1 MTLLFDANLSPVLVV
16 LLREEYPGSAHV
28 RDVGLRSGTD
38 AEIWDHAKANGFA
51 IVSKD
56 TDFRERSFV
65 EGFPPKVLWLDV
77 ANAGTGPIA
86 ELFKAERARV
96 ERFGTSSDNSL
107 LILSLGASAV

>member
-1 MTLLFDANLSPVLVV
+1 VTLPFDANFSPVLVV

-28 RDVGLRSGTD
+28 GLRSGTE
-38 AEIWDHAKANGFA
+38 AEIRDHAKANGFA

-56 TDFRERSFV
+56 TDLRERSFV

-86 ELFKAERARV
+86 ELPKAERARV
-96 ERFGTSSDNSL
+96 ERFGTSSDSSL